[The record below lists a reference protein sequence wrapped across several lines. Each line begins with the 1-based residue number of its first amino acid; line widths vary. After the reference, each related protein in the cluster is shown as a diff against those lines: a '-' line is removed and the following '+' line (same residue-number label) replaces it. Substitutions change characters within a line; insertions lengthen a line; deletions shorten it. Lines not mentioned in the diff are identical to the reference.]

1 MSDAPIR
8 TETVDEGGGPF
19 EIIHV
24 PNKLAEKVG
33 PVAIDPARL
42 KKAQE
47 AVAKLS
53 EAYPERLAAEARVV
67 RDAWETL
74 RANPEDE
81 ESIKLLRRQLH
92 DIKGQ
97 AATFGFPL
105 ATEIASAIRGLVA
118 AGMTGIPKGPDV
130 IDAHVNALAV
140 IANDRLKD
148 DGGPAGRA
156 LVSGLQQAR
165 DKIGFNLLDE

>member
-1 MSDAPIR
+1 MSATPI
-8 TETVDEGGGPF
+8 DGDGC

-24 PNKLAEKVG
+24 PNRLAEKVG
-33 PVAIDPARL
+33 PISVDPVRL
-42 KKAQE
+42 KKAEE
-47 AVAKLS
+47 AVAKLA
-53 EAYPERLAAEARVV
+53 ELYPERLVAEVRVV
-67 RDAWETL
+67 RETWETL
-74 RANPEDE
+74 RADPEDE
-81 ESIKLLRRQLH
+81 DAARRLRRCIH

-97 AATFGFPL
+97 AATFSFPL

-156 LVSGLQQAR
+156 LVAGLLQAR
-165 DKIGFNLLDE
+165 EKIGFNLLDE

>member
-1 MSDAPIR
+1 MS
-8 TETVDEGGGPF
+8 ETPAGGEDC

-24 PNKLAEKVG
+24 PNRLAEKVG
-33 PVAIDPARL
+33 PISVDPVRL
-42 KKAQE
+42 KKAEE
-47 AVAKLS
+47 AVAKLA
-53 EAYPERLAAEARVV
+53 ELYPERLVAEV
-67 RDAWETL
+67 RLVRETWETL

-81 ESIKLLRRQLH
+81 DAARRLRRCIH

-97 AATFGFPL
+97 AATFSYPL

-140 IANDRLKD
+140 IANERLMQ
-148 DGGPAGRA
+148 DGGPAGQA
-156 LVSGLQQAR
+156 LVSGLRQAR
-165 DKIGFNLLDE
+165 EKIGFNLLDE